1 MLVYL
6 TSRVVSCIAAF
17 LYPGYAS
24 FKTLSQR
31 PASEEDLE
39 RWLMYWSV
47 LACVIGVE
55 YLAEWLVSWIPFY
68 YLVKML
74 FLLYIALPQTQGAS
88 YLYQTQLA
96 PTLRAH
102 ESQIDAALAQLRTRV
117 FAFLQAR
124 ARMLWDYVIA
134 SATGPQAA
142 PSAESSAPGAAQ
154 QGPPLSD
161 SVSGPTQMLGT
172 LWRTYGPAIVAG
184 GTALLQ
190 RQGFP
195 PPAGAASA
203 NSTSSGSAASDAS
216 RGYDV
221 DVDGPEP
228 ILMPTAQSRT
238 SSAGSANGLRG
249 RIGSGT
255 NISPGGR
262 FEEVEVPSDAES
274 ERAGGAPPASA
285 SHRSS
290 GWFGWAT
297 GAAASAHEKAD

>member
-1 MLVYL
+1 MLIYL
-6 TSRVVSCIAAF
+6 TSRIVSCVAAF

-24 FKTLSQR
+24 T
-31 PASEEDLE
+31 DLE

-68 YLVKML
+68 YLFKML

-96 PTLRAH
+96 PLLRSH

-124 ARMLWDYVIA
+124 ARMLWDYIIA
-134 SATGPQAA
+134 SATGPPAA
-142 PSAESSAPGAAQ
+142 SSSSTVSSASGAASAQ

-172 LWRTYGPAIVAG
+172 LWRTYGPALVAG

-195 PPAGAASA
+195 PAAAS
-203 NSTSSGSAASDAS
+203 SSSSGSDAS

-221 DVDGPEP
+221 DGDESVP
-228 ILMPTAQSRT
+228 IPSAQSRT
-238 SSAGSANGLRG
+238 SSAGSASGLRG

-255 NISPGGR
+255 NIGPDGR

-274 ERAGGAPPASA
+274 ERAGGMSAAAP
-285 SHRSS
+285 R

-297 GAAASAHEKAD
+297 GAAASTHEKAD